1 MTESIFAL
9 LEKVGYTHPLHPP
22 LTHIPMG
29 MTMGCFFFGL
39 LAWKANKAELS
50 RTALHC
56 SVLAIIFIIPTIFAG
71 ILDWQNPNRFGGSFT
86 PFIIIKMILAP
97 VLTGLLGYAI
107 WLNRQGA
114 SPKKLFIVYT
124 LCLVCA
130 VGLGFCGGELVYGS

>member
-1 MTESIFAL
+1 MIASIFTL

-29 MTMGCFFFGL
+29 MVMGCFFFGL
-39 LAWKANKAELS
+39 LSWKANKTELS

-56 SVLAIIFIIPTIFAG
+56 SVLAIIFIIPTILAG
-71 ILDWQNPNRFGGSFT
+71 ILDWQNPNRFGGSYNH
-86 PFIIIKMILAP
+86 FIIIKIILAP

-107 WLNRQGA
+107 WLSRQGA
-114 SPKKLFIVYT
+114 PPKKLFIVYA

-130 VGLGFCGGELVYGS
+130 GGLGFCGGELVYG